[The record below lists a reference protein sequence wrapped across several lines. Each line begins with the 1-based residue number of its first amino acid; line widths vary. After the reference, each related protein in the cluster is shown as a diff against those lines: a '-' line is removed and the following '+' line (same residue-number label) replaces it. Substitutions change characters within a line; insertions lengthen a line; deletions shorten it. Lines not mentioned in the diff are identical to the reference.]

1 MAVIGKME
9 NYESTLIQST
19 KFDEELGSESFSLK
33 QFLHMKN
40 IFTTR
45 NLLTSPSPSYV
56 KEHIKTEAGETSCQL
71 PWEMAELLGFS
82 SKGLSGL

>member
-9 NYESTLIQST
+9 TYESTLIQST
-19 KFDEELGSESFSLK
+19 TFDEELGSDHSPQNNSY
-33 QFLHMKN
+33 
-40 IFTTR
+40 IGRITTAR

-56 KEHIKTEAGETSCQL
+56 KEHIQSEASETSCQL
-71 PWEMAELLGFS
+71 PWELAELLGFS